1 MHATTG
7 RVASACCLSVYRF
20 VGRSVAIVVVVV
32 IAVDSQ
38 SVSWRVDWL
47 VGWVGRVGWRGLG
60 AAAWMSE
67 PREEQSSES
76 LLAYKDCCLC
86 AYGLCT
92 LTQPHA
98 HMCVFL
104 SLCAC
109 VRIWM
114 CRVLIYVSMCVSECA
129 AVVVGVYARGGGG
142 DKFFVGTK

>member
-1 MHATTG
+1 MAG
-7 RVASACCLSVYRF
+7 A
-20 VGRSVAIVVVVV
+20 
-32 IAVDSQ
+32 
-38 SVSWRVDWL
+38 
-47 VGWVGRVGWRGLG
+47 G

-67 PREEQSSES
+67 PREEKSSES

-104 SLCAC
+104 SLCVC

-114 CRVLIYVSMCVSECA
+114 CRVLIYVSLVCVSARLWSLECTRA
-129 AVVVGVYARGGGG
+129 AEVVINFLLAQS
-142 DKFFVGTK
+142 KNITE